1 MLDRHYDDVDK
12 LADAIVREFRG
23 NIVLGLP
30 LGLGKANHIANALY
44 ARAAADPSIRLRI
57 FTALTLEKPPYR
69 SDLERRFLEP
79 VVERQF
85 GGYPDLAYT
94 KALRSG
100 SLPANI
106 EVNEFFL
113 LAGRWLGVRAAQ
125 QRYISV
131 NYTHAARLLVELG
144 VNIVAQLVA
153 KRGEGDG
160 ARYSLSC
167 NTDVTLDVLRA
178 RAKGDA
184 KFLLVGQVN
193 TELPFMA
200 GEADLPAI
208 EFAALLDD
216 KKYEFPLFAPPKEP
230 ITLPEYA
237 AGIHI
242 ARLIPDGG
250 TLQIG
255 IGGEGDAAI
264 HALILRQKENAA
276 FREAVARLSAA
287 EVEPQQGYLAP
298 FEAGLYAATEM
309 LVDGLLHLRSAG
321 VLSREVDG
329 AVAHA
334 AFFIGPKDFYRALRE
349 MPETERAKFQM
360 RAVSFTNQLY
370 GGEKAKLA
378 ARVNARLVNSAMM
391 ATLLGEAVS
400 DTLESG
406 QVVSGVGGQHNFVEQ
421 AFALPGARSVLV
433 LKATRVAQGKLTSN
447 IRWSA
452 GRVTIPRHLR
462 DIFITEYGIA
472 DLRGKSDSEC
482 IAAMLAIADLK
493 FQPDLLRQAKAE
505 GKVRQDYEIPLQH
518 RNNTPTSL
526 AEVLKPFR
534 QSGLLP
540 LFPFGTD
547 LTAVEQRLV
556 PALAL
561 LNDAAR
567 NWHSVLGLIVDG
579 LSGGNSEENT
589 AALRRLALDRPHSLR
604 DRIYRLLIIGALS
617 RTREAQAG

>member
-12 LADAIVREFRG
+12 LADAIVRELRG

-125 QRYISV
+125 QGYISV
-131 NYTHAARLLVELG
+131 NYTHAAHLLVELG
-144 VNIVAQLVA
+144 VNVVAQLVA
-153 KRGEGDG
+153 KRGGGDD

-167 NTDVTLDVLRA
+167 NTDVTLEVLRA

-208 EFAALLDD
+208 EFASMLDD
-216 KKYEFPLFAPPKEP
+216 AKYQFPLFAPPKEP
-230 ITLPEYA
+230 ISLPEYA
-237 AGIHI
+237 AGMHI

-287 EVEPQQGYLAP
+287 EFAPQHGYLAP
-298 FEAGLYAATEM
+298 FEAGLYAA
-309 LVDGLLHLRSAG
+309 
-321 VLSREVDG
+321 
-329 AVAHA
+329 
-334 AFFIGPKDFYRALRE
+334 P
-349 MPETERAKFQM
+349 
-360 RAVSFTNQLY
+360 
-370 GGEKAKLA
+370 
-378 ARVNARLVNSAMM
+378 
-391 ATLLGEAVS
+391 
-400 DTLESG
+400 
-406 QVVSGVGGQHNFVEQ
+406 
-421 AFALPGARSVLV
+421 
-433 LKATRVAQGKLTSN
+433 
-447 IRWSA
+447 
-452 GRVTIPRHLR
+452 
-462 DIFITEYGIA
+462 
-472 DLRGKSDSEC
+472 
-482 IAAMLAIADLK
+482 
-493 FQPDLLRQAKAE
+493 
-505 GKVRQDYEIPLQH
+505 
-518 RNNTPTSL
+518 
-526 AEVLKPFR
+526 
-534 QSGLLP
+534 
-540 LFPFGTD
+540 
-547 LTAVEQRLV
+547 
-556 PALAL
+556 
-561 LNDAAR
+561 
-567 NWHSVLGLIVDG
+567 
-579 LSGGNSEENT
+579 
-589 AALRRLALDRPHSLR
+589 
-604 DRIYRLLIIGALS
+604 
-617 RTREAQAG
+617 